1 MEDVPDVYGREYHDD
16 AVLVCMDETSRQ
28 LTKETRIPVPG
39 RPARY
44 DYEYERSG
52 TANLFMAHA
61 PPLGQ
66 RHGRVTKRRTKQDFA
81 GLPKTSPMST
91 FPKRGLSSRWII

>member
-1 MEDVPDVYGREYHDD
+1 MEDVLDVHRREYDDD
-16 AVLVCMDETSRQ
+16 AVLVCIDETSRQ
-28 LTKETRIPVPG
+28 LTKETRIPVPE

-44 DYEYERSG
+44 ACEYERNG

-81 GLPKTSPMST
+81 GLPGTSPMST
-91 FPKRGLSSRWII
+91 SRKRGSYP

>member
-1 MEDVPDVYGREYHDD
+1 MEDVLDVYGREYDDD

-28 LTKETRIPVPG
+28 LTKETRIPVPARSG

-44 DYEYERSG
+44 ACEYERNG

-61 PPLGQ
+61 PLLGQ

-81 GLPKTSPMST
+81 SLPGTSPMST
-91 FPKRGLSSRWII
+91 SRKRGSCP